1 MGILD
6 ELHKLGVNPGDNAPI
21 SVSLDRLTTA
31 VHQAAKNI
39 YGECT
44 VDDPFKAPT
53 HGLNKDGVPMII
65 FEYWTRHKEQPNDKY
80 RVFGSTLFGGGNPL
94 RTYWTG
100 PGFPLPSIY
109 PIQETNHPSQR
120 S

>member
-80 RVFGSTLFGGGNPL
+80 RVFGSKIRFYCTRIGCTEEYKLHDV
-94 RTYWTG
+94 
-100 PGFPLPSIY
+100 SIDDSAVG
-109 PIQETNHPSQR
+109 ELA
-120 S
+120 